1 MFKIITKAFVSIF
14 ATIVNKK
21 EKSESDTTLPKK
33 TKQTMV
39 KVWVKEAQKGMKV
52 EVLTERQ

>member
-1 MFKIITKAFVSIF
+1 MVNNMFKIITKAFVSIF

-39 KVWVKEAQKGMKV
+39 KVWVKEA
-52 EVLTERQ
+52 